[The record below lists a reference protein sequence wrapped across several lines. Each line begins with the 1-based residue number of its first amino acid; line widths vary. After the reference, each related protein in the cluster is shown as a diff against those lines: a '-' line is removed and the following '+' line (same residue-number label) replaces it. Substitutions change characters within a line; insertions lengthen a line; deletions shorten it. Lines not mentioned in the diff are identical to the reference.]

1 MTEISDKDRGRAQ
14 AACVAYWAAL
24 GDHAPVRVEDPAV
37 PGWLAVLDLGKQDAD
52 LRLRRKVERLR
63 SKLDRQR
70 TARQSALDDCE
81 MLSSLRDNLRAAL
94 SDAREVATA
103 QNRRAEKAEARV
115 RVLEAEASQVNTPQ
129 SPVVLPEMTDEDAR
143 ACCEGYC
150 EAFSAP
156 WAQRSDRL
164 RWARAVQA
172 VRDSLAARM
181 PVWQPVEPGT
191 VIKAGTRYRV
201 EGTHW
206 AEERRRDTDWTPNA
220 SASDPMRTYIDPRTL
235 PAEPEPDPKVVAIL
249 AWITDLHGDE
259 VSDDHARDLL
269 ARLDSVGGAQ

>member
-1 MTEISDKDRGRAQ
+1 MTEISDKDRARAQ

-24 GDHAPVRVEDPAV
+24 GDHAPVRVEDCAV
-37 PGWLAVLDLGKQDAD
+37 PGWLAVLDMGKRDAD
-52 LRLRRKVERLR
+52 ERLGRKVRRLKAER
-63 SKLDRQR
+63 DVAGV
-70 TARQSALDDCE
+70 TFDAAEVALVA
-81 MLSSLRDNLRAAL
+81 RAA
-94 SDAREVATA
+94 R
-103 QNRRAEKAEARV
+103 AEARV
-115 RVLEAEASQVNTPQ
+115 RVLEAEASSQVNTPQ

-191 VIKAGTRYRV
+191 VIKAGTAYRIDWQPGRFNVYPPARYDI
-201 EGTHW
+201 
-206 AEERRRDTDWTPNA
+206 AAD
-220 SASDPMRTYIDPRTL
+220 DPYEDDRTWSIDPRTV
-235 PAEPEPDPKVVAIL
+235 PAEPEDPRVAL
-249 AWITDLHGDE
+249 LLDWYVDAEPSG
-259 VSDDHARDLL
+259 VNADDARDLL
-269 ARLDSVGGAQ
+269 ARLDAARGQ